1 VYDVGTMPHRV
12 EPPDHEK
19 DTATPAPGDLELVR
33 GFVALHDHNGDG
45 SVSLAPSAETLAW
58 WLREKQLASPRPND
72 PELDWAL
79 GVLEDL
85 RTKVAE
91 NMGAPPDER
100 ALARLRKAALQSGLQ
115 VGFGGDRF
123 AVTTRGVRGAIGRL
137 LGISFVAGIDGS
149 WSHLKECGS
158 PTCRSVFFDRSRNG
172 SGRWCSMDSC
182 GNRSKVR
189 AFRERERAAAK

>member
-1 VYDVGTMPHRV
+1 MPHRI

-33 GFVALHDHNGDG
+33 GFMTLHDHDRTGRE
-45 SVSLAPSAETLAW
+45 SVAPSAGTLAW
-58 WLREKQLASPRPND
+58 WLKEKGLASPRPTD
-72 PELDWAL
+72 PDLGWAL

-85 RTKVAE
+85 RTKVSE
-91 NMGAPPDER
+91 NMGAPPDQR
-100 ALARLRKAALQSGLQ
+100 ALARLREAAVESGLQ
-115 VGFGGDRF
+115 IGFDGDRF
-123 AVTTRGVRGAIGRL
+123 TVTTRGVRGAIGRL
-137 LGISFVAGIDGS
+137 LGIAYVAAIDGS
-149 WSHLKECGS
+149 WKHLKECGS
-158 PTCRSVFFDRSRNG
+158 PTCRSVFYDRSRNG